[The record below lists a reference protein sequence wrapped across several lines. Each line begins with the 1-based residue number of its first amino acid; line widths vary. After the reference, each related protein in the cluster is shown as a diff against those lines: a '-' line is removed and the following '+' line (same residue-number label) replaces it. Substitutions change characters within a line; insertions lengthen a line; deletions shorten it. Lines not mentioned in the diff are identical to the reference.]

1 MDKTDAIFPF
11 YALWGHPECYHWV
24 LCVKRRSDAPADY
37 FLREG
42 IKDKRQVAE
51 VVAGIAVHDDN
62 VRYITHPELV
72 RRRRNKVLN
81 DVRIRR

>member
-1 MDKTDAIFPF
+1 MPSFPSMRFRAILSATIG
-11 YALWGHPECYHWV
+11 Y
-24 LCVKRRSDAPADY
+24 CVSSVGPDAPADY
-37 FLREG
+37 FLRER

-72 RRRRNKVLN
+72 RCRRNKVLN